1 LRCMAASRTISTGT
15 GCGQAVETAMPP
27 QNPTTETF
35 RILFDVVLKRWKPAL
50 GIGVLAGL
58 LAMPPGLLLPRKYQA
73 SSMLL
78 IAESKTASSSV
89 SNLFFNPQLY
99 GTYQGIIRNPDV
111 AGKAIEQFH
120 LGKQLNIEKFLRKLN
135 VRIVRDSRLVEVS
148 FNDTDPRRAAD
159 VVNYVSDIATS
170 RCAEINQQDT
180 GSVKRLLESE
190 MGRIEGRYGEAKSTL
205 EKFRAEAR
213 ISAVEE
219 EVKRL
224 LADKSAL
231 ESKALQLQ
239 IQLARRF
246 NEQIPARLEQGI
258 QDLDAFEKKH
268 GIKKLTNELEA
279 LLALQK
285 KYVENRGLLLITLAN
300 LRGQLGVFEAELAR
314 QERIELFSF
323 KVDKT
328 AAPPDETKQ
337 GASEIATLLGALQG
351 LDLKEERLN
360 PSYVTLLEK
369 RAETNSDLQG
379 ALLQKEELDKKVTEG
394 EKTIKEIEKRTIE
407 YQTKRDKLAQDVAI
421 MRAEYGTVFSSS
433 EQELNAY
440 LAIVDGK
447 LREIEAALNARQ
459 KELAEKQVQ
468 LDSLT
473 LQYSI
478 ASTNFQK
485 YREQYEQLLL
495 SVTEKFQGISV
506 ISKAYAPEKPAS
518 LSTPKMAALTFLLFF
533 CGSLCLYGIREIL
546 VGMPRDA

>member
-1 LRCMAASRTISTGT
+1 MGI
-15 GCGQAVETAMPP
+15 AV
-27 QNPTTETF
+27 
-35 RILFDVVLKRWKPAL
+35 V
-50 GIGVLAGL
+50 AGL
-58 LAMPPGLLLPRKYQA
+58 LAMPLGLLLPRKYQA

-89 SNLFFNPQLY
+89 STLFFNPQLY

-111 AGKAIEQFH
+111 AGKAIDRFH
-120 LGKQLNIEKFLRKLN
+120 LGKQLSIENFLRKLN

-159 VVNYVSDIATS
+159 VVNYVSDVATS

-180 GSVKRLLESE
+180 GSVKRLLSSE

-239 IQLARRF
+239 IQLARRL
-246 NEQIPARLEQGI
+246 NEQIPARLEEGI
-258 QDLDAFEKKH
+258 RELDAFEKKH

-279 LLALQK
+279 QLALQK

-300 LRGQLGVFEAELAR
+300 LQGQLGVIEAELGKQIPR
-314 QERIELFSF
+314 EQFSF
-323 KVDKT
+323 RVDKT
-328 AAPPDETKQ
+328 ATPPDETKQ

-360 PSYVTLLEK
+360 PLYVSLLGR
-369 RAETNSDLQG
+369 RAETNSELQG
-379 ALLQKEELDKKVTEG
+379 ALLQKAELDKKITEG
-394 EKTIKEIEKRTIE
+394 EKTIAEIEDRTIE

-421 MRAEYGTVFSSS
+421 MRTEYGAVFSSS

-440 LAIVDGK
+440 LGIADRK
-447 LREIEAALNARQ
+447 LREIETALTARQ
-459 KELAEKQVQ
+459 KELAEKQGQ
-468 LDSLT
+468 LDFLM

-506 ISKAYAPEKPAS
+506 ISKAYPSEKPVS
-518 LSTPKMAALTFLLFF
+518 LSAPKLAAVTFLLFL

-546 VGMPRDA
+546 VGMPHDA

>member
-1 LRCMAASRTISTGT
+1 
-15 GCGQAVETAMPP
+15 MPP
-27 QNPTTETF
+27 QNPTSETF
-35 RILFDVVLKRWKPAL
+35 RILLNVVLKRWKRAL
-50 GIGVLAGL
+50 GIGVAAGL
-58 LAMPPGLLLPRKYQA
+58 LAMPLGLLLPKTYQA
-73 SSMLL
+73 SSLLL

-99 GTYQGIIRNPDV
+99 GTFQGIIRNPDV

-120 LGKQLNIEKFLRKLN
+120 LGGRLNIEKFLRKLN

-148 FNDTDPRRAAD
+148 FNDTDPHRAAE
-159 VVNYVSDIATS
+159 VVNYVSDVATS
-170 RCAEINQQDT
+170 RCAEINQQDN
-180 GSVKRLLESE
+180 GSVKWLLASE
-190 MGRIEGRYGEAKSTL
+190 MGRIELRYGEAKSTL
-205 EKFRAEAR
+205 EKFRAQAR

-231 ESKALQLQ
+231 ESKVLQLQ
-239 IQLARRF
+239 IQLARRL
-246 NEQIPARLEQGI
+246 NEQIPARLEKGI
-258 QDLDAFEKKH
+258 QELDAFEKKH

-279 LLALQK
+279 QLALQK

-300 LRGQLGVFEAELAR
+300 LKGQLGVIEAELGK
-314 QERIELFSF
+314 QTRIEQFGF

-328 AAPPDETKQ
+328 AAPPAETKQ

-360 PSYVTLLEK
+360 PSYVGLLGR

-379 ALLQKEELDKKVTEG
+379 ALLQKGELDKKITEG
-394 EKTIKEIEKRTIE
+394 EKTIREIENRTIE
-407 YQTKRDKLAQDVAI
+407 YQTKRDMLAQDILI
-421 MRAEYGTVFSSS
+421 MRTEYAAVFSSS
-433 EQELNAY
+433 EQELNAH
-440 LAIVDGK
+440 LGITDGK
-447 LREIEAALNARQ
+447 LREIETALTARQ

-506 ISKAYAPEKPAS
+506 ISKAYAPEKPVS
-518 LSTPKMAALTFLLFF
+518 LSMPKLAAATFLLFF

-546 VGMPRDA
+546 LGMPRDA

>member
-1 LRCMAASRTISTGT
+1 
-15 GCGQAVETAMPP
+15 MPP
-27 QNPTTETF
+27 QNPTSETF
-35 RILFDVVLKRWKPAL
+35 RILLNVVLKRWKRAL
-50 GIGVLAGL
+50 GIGVAAGL
-58 LAMPPGLLLPRKYQA
+58 LAMPLGLLLPKTYQA

-111 AGKAIEQFH
+111 AGKAIDQFH
-120 LGKQLNIEKFLRKLN
+120 LGEQLNIEKFLRKLN

-180 GSVKRLLESE
+180 GSVKRLLSSE
-190 MGRIEGRYGEAKSTL
+190 MGRIERRYGEAKSTL
-205 EKFRAEAR
+205 EKFRAQAR

-239 IQLARRF
+239 IQLARRL
-246 NEQIPARLEQGI
+246 NEQIPARLEKGI
-258 QDLDAFEKKH
+258 QELDAFEKKH

-300 LRGQLGVFEAELAR
+300 LQGQLGVIEAELGKQIPR
-314 QERIELFSF
+314 EQFSF
-323 KVDKT
+323 KLDKT
-328 AAPPDETKQ
+328 AAAPAETKQ
-337 GASEIATLLGALQG
+337 GASEIASFLAALQG

-360 PSYVTLLEK
+360 PLYVSLLGK

-394 EKTIKEIEKRTIE
+394 EKTIKETEDRTIE

-421 MRAEYGTVFSSS
+421 MRTEYGSVFSSS

-440 LAIVDGK
+440 LGIADRK
-447 LREIEAALNARQ
+447 LREIETALTTRQ

-468 LDSLT
+468 LGALT
-473 LQYSI
+473 LQYDI

-485 YREQYEQLLL
+485 YREQYEQLLF
-495 SVTEKFQGISV
+495 STTEKFQSISM
-506 ISKAYAPEKPAS
+506 ISKAYAPEKPVS
-518 LSTPKMAALTFLLFF
+518 LSAPKLAAVTLLLFF

-546 VGMPRDA
+546 IGMPHDA